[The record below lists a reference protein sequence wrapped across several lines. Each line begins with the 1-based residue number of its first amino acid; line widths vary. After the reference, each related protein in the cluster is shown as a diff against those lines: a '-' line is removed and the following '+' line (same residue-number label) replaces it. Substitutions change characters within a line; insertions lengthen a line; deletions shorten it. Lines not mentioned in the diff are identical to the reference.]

1 MQLSVHHEG
10 LALQEKG
17 EAVVLAA
24 INGAPPARAASAR
37 VRIVADRSVDDDDDA
52 WAALCSHAFLLLHTI
67 TSHITSP
74 SHDSVCQR

>member
-37 VRIVADRSVDDDDDA
+37 VRIVADRSVDDDDA
-52 WAALCSHAFLLLHTI
+52 WAALFSRTFLLLHTI